1 MVNIKNIKNKII
13 NFSSIKKITK
23 AMEMI
28 SVIKIKRLEL
38 KKKKILPYIFTL
50 KKILKNLI
58 FLSKIKKEKNIFL
71 FRNNVKKV
79 VIIIVL
85 TSKGLCN
92 GLNNNLFKF
101 LLPYLK
107 NFLLKNISYKLIIF
121 GKKEIN
127 FLNKFKKQIKIY
139 DFNFFKSSYSINLF
153 KILNSLFK
161 NYKLKSFD
169 QVFIVF
175 HKFYNKMNYK
185 LVFKRLLPIK
195 INFKQKNEYKYWD
208 YIYES
213 NRMKLFENVFNKFFK
228 SMVYNNILENLISEY
243 SSRIISMRN
252 SSENSSNLI
261 KELNIIY
268 NKARQYNITQEL
280 TEIISGASVI

>member
-13 NFSSIKKITK
+13 NFSNIKKITK

-38 KKKKILPYIFTL
+38 KKKKILPYILIL
-50 KKILKNLI
+50 KKILKNLV

-79 VIIIVL
+79 VIIIIL

-107 NFLLKNISYKLIIF
+107 NFLLKNISYELIIF

-175 HKFYNKMNYK
+175 HKFYNKINYK

-195 INFKQKNEYKYWD
+195 INFKQKNEYKSWD

-213 NRMKLFENVFNKFFK
+213 SRIKLFENVFNKFFK

-280 TEIISGASVI
+280 TEIISGSSVI